1 MDIQSITESMTTR
14 FLENLRIGQEPQQAF
29 DQAFMVGGEIG
40 DCASIA
46 TTELKRLRPV
56 AYCKPNNFWQWQT
69 IIPGVNCHGN

>member
-29 DQAFMVGGEIG
+29 DQAFMVGGE
-40 DCASIA
+40 S
-46 TTELKRLRPV
+46 PV